1 MGDTVLE
8 VSPFTHTVGKTRTER
23 TKDESR
29 GVEQRLTCTIPVFSF
44 QKIHIL
50 KQTKE
55 KVL

>member
-29 GVEQRLTCTIPVFSF
+29 SVKWRLTCTKPVFSF
-44 QKIHIL
+44 QKMHIF
-50 KQTKE
+50 
-55 KVL
+55 